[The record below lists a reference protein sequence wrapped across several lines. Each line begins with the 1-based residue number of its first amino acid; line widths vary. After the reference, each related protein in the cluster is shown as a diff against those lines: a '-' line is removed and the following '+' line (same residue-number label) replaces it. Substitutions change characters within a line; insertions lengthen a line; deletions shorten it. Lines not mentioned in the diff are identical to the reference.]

1 MTMDR
6 DALVERV
13 AEAIVSA
20 GYNPATARDIARA
33 ALAVIEP
40 AVREECARVV
50 DAKAAERTTEMRNAR
65 AEGDRAG
72 DRKASMEATTLI
84 FLAAAIRALP
94 DDPA

>member
-40 AVREECARVV
+40 AVREECARV
-50 DAKAAERTTEMRNAR
+50 AEEKAASLDKF
-65 AEGDRAG
+65 AEGFAIMPSAAMPYHVRAT
-72 DRKASMEATTLI
+72 DARD
-84 FLAAAIRALP
+84 LAAAIRALP